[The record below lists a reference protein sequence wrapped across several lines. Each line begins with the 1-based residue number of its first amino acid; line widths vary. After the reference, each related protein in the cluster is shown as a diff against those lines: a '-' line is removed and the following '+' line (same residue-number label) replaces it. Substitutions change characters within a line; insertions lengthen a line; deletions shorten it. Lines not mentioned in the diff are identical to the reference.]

1 MFTVGTLDRYIDQ
14 YISRYIGRQSMDC
27 RSTFDRYSVDIYL
40 HIYSIYTVYIYT
52 YIQSVDIYI
61 YIYRLICMS
70 ADIAFS
76 SPIPRRQLTEYQS
89 IVDRHSVMV
98 DIQSIVRYLA
108 DGPAEI
114 YTLQEMDSSVKKFS
128 SCRLKFPEK
137 NNKQCM
143 ENLLKTTG
151 QIQGQVQP

>member
-1 MFTVGTLDRYIDQ
+1 MFTVGTLDRYIDR

-27 RSTFDRYSVDIYL
+27 RSPFDRYSVDIYL
-40 HIYSIYTVYIYT
+40 HMYSTYTVYIYIYIYT

-89 IVDRHSVMV
+89 IVDRHLVMV

-108 DGPAEI
+108 DGPAEFFF
-114 YTLQEMDSSVKKFS
+114 EA
-128 SCRLKFPEK
+128 
-137 NNKQCM
+137 
-143 ENLLKTTG
+143 
-151 QIQGQVQP
+151 